1 MDTTNVEFFNTESI
15 RLSMRSPETGRYL
28 KANVY
33 TLTGVENADGS
44 LREMSIGQLVMAVCL
59 NRATTLEN
67 EIVDLMDDMA
77 INTDNLDA
85 LSQIEEL
92 LVSGTNNTY
101 TWTDDT
107 GYKGVT
113 LTEKVTFYV
122 QDATTGKVT
131 QTITTSEINDILDA
145 LGINYGKQTSGS
157 EIGRGDGSKTV
168 GDIITALEEKIDAY
182 NTVSQEQLIEMQS
195 LTSKRDDTYSLVS
208 NVLKSLYTVLTGNSN
223 NL

>member
-1 MDTTNVEFFNTESI
+1 MEFFETDSV

-33 TLTGVENADGS
+33 TLAGVENEDGS

-59 NRATTLEN
+59 SRATELERK
-67 EIVDLMDDMA
+67 IVALMDDMA

-85 LSQIEEL
+85 LSRIEEW
-92 LVSGTNNTY
+92 LVGGKSDTAA
-101 TWTDDT
+101 WTEETVYDASFGKLPD
-107 GYKGVT
+107 G
-113 LTEKVTFYV
+113 EKVVFHE
-122 QDATTGKVT
+122 QDAAGNIRE
-131 QTITTSEINDILDA
+131 TITTDNINDVFA
-145 LGINYGKQTSGS
+145 R
-157 EIGRGDGSKTV
+157 IGVTYDGVKTTV
-168 GDIITALEEKIDAY
+168 GDVIGALEEKIDAF

-208 NVLKSLYTVLTGNSN
+208 NVLKSLYTVLTGNAN